1 MNALGFI
8 ETSGLIAAIE
18 AADTMVKTAN
28 VSLIRK
34 EYVGKGLVTIIV
46 EGDVGAVQSAVEA
59 GVEAVHSLRGVVH
72 SHNVIPSPSD
82 ELEIFIC
89 DETTEED
96 LEKEKEDEE
105 SKEEFEDEV
114 ETEVETD
121 EAEEQLAFLVKTKD
135 DVTALLESYTEEE
148 GEKVLRSLTN
158 KALKSLLQ
166 EFVLSQEQQAGIQKM
181 NKTQLVGL
189 IMSFYKKS

>member
-28 VSLIRK
+28 VSLIKK

-72 SHNVIPSPSD
+72 SHNVIPSSSD

-96 LEKEKEDEE
+96 LKKEKEAEE
-105 SKEEFEDEV
+105 SKEEFED
-114 ETEVETD
+114 EVETD

>member
-89 DETTEED
+89 DETAEKD
-96 LEKEKEDEE
+96 LKKEKEAEE
-105 SKEEFEDEV
+105 SKEELEDEV
-114 ETEVETD
+114 ETD
-121 EAEEQLAFLVKTKD
+121 EEQLAFLVKTKD

-181 NKTQLVGL
+181 NKTQLVDL

>member
-28 VSLIRK
+28 VSLIKK

-96 LEKEKEDEE
+96 LKKEKEAEE
-105 SKEEFEDEV
+105 SKEEFED
-114 ETEVETD
+114 EVETD

>member
-59 GVEAVHSLRGVVH
+59 GVEAVHSLRGVIH

-89 DETTEED
+89 DETTEKD
-96 LEKEKEDEE
+96 LKKEKEAEE
-105 SKEEFEDEV
+105 SKEELED
-114 ETEVETD
+114 EVETD

>member
-1 MNALGFI
+1 MHWDLL
-8 ETSGLIAAIE
+8 TSGLIAAIE

-89 DETTEED
+89 DETAEKD
-96 LEKEKEDEE
+96 LKKEKEAEE
-105 SKEEFEDEV
+105 SKEELED
-114 ETEVETD
+114 EVETD
-121 EAEEQLAFLVKTKD
+121 EAGEQLAFLVKTKD

-181 NKTQLVGL
+181 NKTQLVDL

>member
-1 MNALGFI
+1 M
-8 ETSGLIAAIE
+8 
-18 AADTMVKTAN
+18 
-28 VSLIRK
+28 
-34 EYVGKGLVTIIV
+34 
-46 EGDVGAVQSAVEA
+46 
-59 GVEAVHSLRGVVH
+59 
-72 SHNVIPSPSD
+72 
-82 ELEIFIC
+82 EIFIC
-89 DETTEED
+89 DETAEKD
-96 LEKEKEDEE
+96 LKKEKEAEE
-105 SKEEFEDEV
+105 SKEELED
-114 ETEVETD
+114 EVETD

-181 NKTQLVGL
+181 NKTQLVDL

>member
-89 DETTEED
+89 DETAEKD
-96 LEKEKEDEE
+96 LKKEK
-105 SKEEFEDEV
+105 K
-114 ETEVETD
+114 
-121 EAEEQLAFLVKTKD
+121 L
-135 DVTALLESYTEEE
+135 
-148 GEKVLRSLTN
+148 KVINMIKR
-158 KALKSLLQ
+158 
-166 EFVLSQEQQAGIQKM
+166 
-181 NKTQLVGL
+181 L
-189 IMSFYKKS
+189 IIICKVV

>member
-82 ELEIFIC
+82 ELGIFIC
-89 DETTEED
+89 DETAEKD
-96 LEKEKEDEE
+96 LKKEKEAEE
-105 SKEEFEDEV
+105 SKEELED
-114 ETEVETD
+114 EVETD

-181 NKTQLVGL
+181 NKTQLVDL

>member
-89 DETTEED
+89 DETAEKD
-96 LEKEKEDEE
+96 LKKEKEAEE
-105 SKEEFEDEV
+105 SKEELED
-114 ETEVETD
+114 EVETD

-135 DVTALLESYTEEE
+135 DVTALLESYTEE

-181 NKTQLVGL
+181 NKTQLVDL

>member
-82 ELEIFIC
+82 ELGIFIC
-89 DETTEED
+89 DETAEKD
-96 LEKEKEDEE
+96 LKKEKEAEE
-105 SKEEFEDEV
+105 SKEELED
-114 ETEVETD
+114 EVETD

-158 KALKSLLQ
+158 KVLKSLLQ
-166 EFVLSQEQQAGIQKM
+166 EFVLSQEQQTGIQKM
-181 NKTQLVGL
+181 NKTQLVDL

>member
-96 LEKEKEDEE
+96 LKKEKEAEE

-114 ETEVETD
+114 ETD
-121 EAEEQLAFLVKTKD
+121 EDEEQLAFLVKTKD

>member
-89 DETTEED
+89 DETAEKD
-96 LEKEKEDEE
+96 LKKEKEAEE
-105 SKEEFEDEV
+105 SKEELED
-114 ETEVETD
+114 EVETD

-158 KALKSLLQ
+158 KTLKSLLQ

-181 NKTQLVGL
+181 NKTQLVDL